1 MSDNDSLFPEYQLLS
16 WLPDETFFSLISRH
30 HSLWGHTT
38 PAQTCRLLFGSTRAG
53 THHDFPNCL
62 GLFVQRTNA
71 LLGDARSIAKERTL
85 LKFYGAFA
93 VPDETENAIACMSG
107 SSVAHLKLRLGIL
120 TSRFRANHPL
130 KACAQCMEQDLRE
143 TGWAY
148 WHLTHQFPG
157 VWVCTAHEQPLL
169 QSILK
174 ANGVERFHWV
184 LPHLSELAPTIA
196 ESCNEASHSA
206 LVGLAELIGDLVRT
220 GERQPLLRE
229 KLHEIYRS
237 ELLRCG
243 CLTAAGN
250 LRTPQIA
257 QAFLSHCQPLRYISE
272 LAALPED
279 PAGMEVQL
287 GRLLRPPRSGT
298 HPLRHLLIIHWLF
311 GDARKFE
318 RAMRDAAT
326 ASTGSRQH
334 RTQPASP
341 ADDPRKDQLCNLVR
355 EHGHSLR
362 KAARLVGVDT
372 QTALVWAA
380 SGGIGVPRRPQK
392 LTEDVRTK
400 AIRDLRKGADK
411 SRVAT
416 RAGVSVETITRL
428 LLSDAQLHADWL
440 SARSAKRRAQCQA
453 EWLQLLQTCEGLG
466 IKWMRQL
473 EPRTYAWLYRNDR
486 AWLNA
491 HKPSAVPMSQRPR
504 PPLVDWDAR
513 DERLSAL
520 VRDAGLTL
528 MQEQG
533 VRRIKFWQLC
543 QLIPDLRA
551 KQASLHR
558 MPRTLDAVRATLAA
572 HLPSQNLFRS
582 NNQQSNNC
590 GA

>member
-38 PAQTCRLLFGSTRAG
+38 PAQTCRLLFGSMRAG
-53 THHDFPNCL
+53 SHHDLPNCL
-62 GLFVQRTNA
+62 GHFVQRTNA

-157 VWVCTAHEQPLL
+157 VWVCTAHKQPLL

-174 ANGVERFHWV
+174 TNGVERFHWA
-184 LPHLSELAPTIA
+184 LPHLRGLTPTIA
-196 ESCNEASHSA
+196 GSSAGASPPA
-206 LVGLAELIGDLVRT
+206 LAVFAELIESLVRT
-220 GERQPLLRE
+220 GKHLPLLRE
-229 KLHEIYRS
+229 RLHGIYRP
-237 ELLRCG
+237 ELLRRG
-243 CLTAAGN
+243 WLTAGGN
-250 LRTPQIA
+250 LRTAQIA
-257 QAFLSHCQPLRYISE
+257 QAFLCHCQPLRQIPE
-272 LAALPED
+272 VAALPED

-298 HPLRHLLIIHWLF
+298 HPLRHLLFIHWLF
-311 GDARKFE
+311 GDARHFE
-318 RAMRDAAT
+318 RAMGDSGT
-326 ASTGSRQH
+326 VSTGGRQH
-334 RTQPASP
+334 GVQPVSP
-341 ADDPRKDQLCNLVR
+341 ADDPRKDQLCSLIR
-355 EHGHSLR
+355 KHGHSLR
-362 KAARLVGVDT
+362 KAASLVGVDT

-380 SGGIGVPRRPQK
+380 SSGIDVPRRPQK
-392 LTEDVRTK
+392 LTEDVRVK

-440 SARSAKRRAQCQA
+440 SARSAKCRAQCRA
-453 EWLQLLQTCEGLG
+453 EWLQLLQTCESLG
-466 IKWMRQL
+466 VKWMRQM

-486 AWLNA
+486 AWLDA
-491 HKPSAVPMSQRPR
+491 HKPAAVPVSKRPR
-504 PPLVDWDAR
+504 PSVVDWDAR

-520 VRDAGLTL
+520 VRDAGFRL
-528 MQEQG
+528 MHEQG
-533 VRRIKFWQLC
+533 VRQIKFWQLC

-558 MPRTLDAVRATLAA
+558 MPRTLDAVRTAMAA
-572 HLPSQNLFRS
+572 HLPSQDLFR
-582 NNQQSNNC
+582 
-590 GA
+590 